1 MNDNDSKAYFN
12 EEFHFNDSKKNKK
25 TNPPN
30 GYAFS
35 GYN

>member
-12 EEFHFNDSKKNKK
+12 EEFHFNDSKNKK